1 MGREFSY
8 FRGIIGGNDTDI
20 LQDPTAGMAGVTN
33 RGSLL
38 TTNAQYMRKVK
49 GTAPTLLN
57 LFAASFSHAA
67 DTNTGTSWQLS
78 GTVTVSG
85 VGASTGR
92 WLWLIRQVTGF
103 QSDFQMNDFDFGV
116 AVGGD
121 ADGNIP
127 NTGAALNAVFEG
139 TAFDANF
146 VDSTTSSVSL
156 IKAEYDSRTFTQ
168 ITTGTTQSI
177 WNTLNTTPASTGTGI
192 DDSGNTFVYY
202 ESSGSTISGSGKNSM
217 LRTEE
222 MTYTSSPTCSF
233 SYAMYSTTAANAGEV
248 QMYWVES

>member
-8 FRGIIGGNDTDI
+8 FRGIIGGNDTNI
-20 LQDPTAGMAGVTN
+20 LQDFTAGDAGATN

-49 GTAPTLLN
+49 GTAPTPLN
-57 LFAASFSHAA
+57 FYTASFSHPA
-67 DTNTGTSWQLS
+67 DTSTGTSWQLS

-85 VGASTGR
+85 IGASTGR
-92 WLWLIRQVTGF
+92 WVWLIRQVTGF

-116 AVGGD
+116 AVAGD
-121 ADGNIP
+121 ADGAID
-127 NTGAALNAVFEG
+127 NTAAGLNAVFEG
-139 TAFDANF
+139 TAYDVNF
-146 VDSTTSSVSL
+146 IDSTTSSVNL

-168 ITTGTTQSI
+168 IATGTTSSI
-177 WNTLNTTPASTGTGI
+177 WNTLNTTPASSGTGI
-192 DDSGNTFVYY
+192 ADGTNYFVYY
-202 ESSGSTISGSGKNSM
+202 ESSGATLSTGKNSM

-222 MTYTSSPTCSF
+222 MTYTASPTCSF
-233 SYAMYSTTAANAGEV
+233 SYAMYSTTPANAGEV

>member
-8 FRGIIGGNDTDI
+8 FRGIIGGNDTNI
-20 LQDPTAGMAGVTN
+20 LQDPTASMAGVTN

-38 TTNAQYMRKVK
+38 TINAQYMRKVK
-49 GTAPTLLN
+49 STAPEPLN
-57 LFAASFSHAA
+57 FYTASWSHPA
-67 DTNTGTSWQLS
+67 DTSTGTSWQLS

-92 WLWLIRQVTGF
+92 WLWVIRQVTGF

-116 AVGGD
+116 AVAGD
-121 ADGNIP
+121 ADGVIA
-127 NTGAALNAVFEG
+127 NTAAGLNAVFEG

-146 VDSTTSSVSL
+146 VDSTTSTVGL
-156 IKAEYDSRTFTQ
+156 IKSEYDNRTFTQ
-168 ITTGTTQSI
+168 ITTGTSASV

-192 DDSGNTFVYY
+192 YDAGNYFVYY
-202 ESSGSTISGSGKNSM
+202 ESSGSTITGGKNSM

-222 MTYTSSPTCSF
+222 MTYAASPTCSF
-233 SYAMYSTTAANAGEV
+233 SYAMYSTTPANAGEV

>member
-8 FRGIIGGNDTDI
+8 FRGIIGGNDTNI
-20 LQDPTAGMAGVTN
+20 LQDPTAAMAGQTN

-38 TTNAQYMRKVK
+38 TANAMFMRKVK
-49 GTAPTLLN
+49 GTAPTPLN
-57 LFAASFSHAA
+57 LFTASFSHSA
-67 DTNTGTSWQLS
+67 DTSTGTNWQAS

-92 WLWLIRQVTGF
+92 WLWLIRQVTGY

-121 ADGNIP
+121 ADGNIA
-127 NTGAALNAVFEG
+127 NTGTALNAVFEG
-139 TAFDANF
+139 TAADSSF
-146 VDSTTSSVSL
+146 VDSTTSTVPL

-168 ITTGTTQSI
+168 ITTGTTSSI
-177 WNTLNTTPASTGTGI
+177 WNTLNTTPASSGTGI
-192 DDSGNTFVYY
+192 ADGGNTFVYY
-202 ESSGSTISGSGKNSM
+202 ESSGATLSAGKNSM

-233 SYAMYSTTAANAGEV
+233 SYALYSTTTANAGEV

>member
-20 LQDPTAGMAGVTN
+20 LQDPTAGMAGGTN

-38 TTNAQYMRKVK
+38 TINAQYMRKVK
-49 GTAPTLLN
+49 GTAPTPLN
-57 LFAASFSHAA
+57 FFTASFSHPA
-67 DTNTGTSWQLS
+67 DTSTGTSWQLS

-139 TAFDANF
+139 TAYDANF
-146 VDSTTSSVSL
+146 VDSTTSSVPL
-156 IKAEYDSRTFTQ
+156 IKAEYDSRAFTQ
-168 ITTGTTQSI
+168 ITTGTTSSI

-202 ESSGSTISGSGKNSM
+202 ESSGAGLSAGKNSM

-222 MTYTSSPTCSF
+222 MTYTASPTCSF
-233 SYAMYSTTAANAGEV
+233 SYAMYSTTVANAGEV

>member
-8 FRGIIGGNDTDI
+8 FRGIIGGNDTNI
-20 LQDPTAGMAGVTN
+20 LQDPTAASAGETN

-38 TTNAQYMRKVK
+38 TINAQYMRKVK
-49 GTAPTLLN
+49 GTAPTPLN
-57 LFAASFSHAA
+57 FFTASWSHP
-67 DTNTGTSWQLS
+67 DNTSTGTTWQAS

-92 WLWLIRQVTGF
+92 WLWLIRQVQGF

-116 AVGGD
+116 SVAGD
-121 ADGNIP
+121 SDGVIA
-127 NTGAALNAVFEG
+127 NTAAGLNAVFEG

-146 VDSTTSSVSL
+146 VDSTTSTVGL
-156 IKAEYDSRTFTQ
+156 IKSEYDSRFFTQ
-168 ITTGTTQSI
+168 ITSGTSSSK
-177 WNTLNTTPASTGTGI
+177 WNTLNTTPASSGTGI
-192 DDSGNTFVYY
+192 ADGTNYFVYY
-202 ESSGSTISGSGKNSM
+202 ESSGSTISAGKNSM

-222 MTYTSSPTCSF
+222 MTYASSPTCSF
-233 SYAMYSTTAANAGEV
+233 SYAMYSTTVANAGEV